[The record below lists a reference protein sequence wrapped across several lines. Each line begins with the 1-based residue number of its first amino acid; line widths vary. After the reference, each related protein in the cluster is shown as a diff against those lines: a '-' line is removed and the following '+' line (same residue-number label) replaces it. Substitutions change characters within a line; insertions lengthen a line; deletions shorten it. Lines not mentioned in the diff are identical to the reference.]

1 MLLKALFT
9 ILAIL
14 WIIQALRPYMGVQ
27 QGPNLR
33 YKQAPPKNDRNDDD
47 DEGEYIDY
55 EEIK

>member
-14 WIIQALRPYMGVQ
+14 WIIQAVRPYLGGQ
-27 QGPNLR
+27 QGATLR
-33 YKQAPPKNDRNDDD
+33 YKAPPKNERKD
-47 DEGEYIDY
+47 DEEDGGEYIDY